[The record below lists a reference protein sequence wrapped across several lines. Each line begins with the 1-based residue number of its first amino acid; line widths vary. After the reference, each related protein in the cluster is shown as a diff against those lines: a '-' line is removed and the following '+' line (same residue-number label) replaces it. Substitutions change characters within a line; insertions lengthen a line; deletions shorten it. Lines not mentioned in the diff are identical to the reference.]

1 MRMWLII
8 MLTTLI
14 VTGLSLLYLSGK
26 IGAFGFIAPD
36 DFPKWRRW
44 LRGFILVIL
53 AFVIIAKL
61 LNPVN
66 AIVCVFYLTLIWM
79 LCGLAF
85 TLAQRFFHINY
96 DPHYIGYAA
105 IALTLIALGLGWYLD
120 HHVWEK
126 EYTFYTSKLKDPLK
140 IVMFADSHIGTTFKA
155 DGFAKHLK
163 SMQAHNPD
171 MVIIAGDYVDDD
183 TKKEDMITSTQ
194 ALGQLQTKY
203 GVYFAFG
210 NHDEGY
216 YGKEYRGYS
225 GLDLVNELKKN
236 GVNVLADDVKL
247 LDNEIYIMG
256 RKDASA
262 DREHRG
268 GRLTMADLTRPLD
281 KSKYIITIDHQPN
294 DYKTQTESKVD
305 LVLSGH
311 THGGQLFPL
320 NQVGKWIGANDLI
333 YGHEKRGKTD
343 FIVTSGIS
351 DWSIKFKT
359 GTKSEYVIINLL
371 PQK

>member
-1 MRMWLII
+1 MRMWMII
-8 MLTTLI
+8 MLVTLLI
-14 VTGLSLLYLSGK
+14 VGLSLIYLSERVSNFDF
-26 IGAFGFIAPD
+26 IGASD
-36 DFPKWRRW
+36 LPKWRRV
-44 LRGFILVIL
+44 LRGFLLVFLI
-53 AFVIIAKL
+53 FVIIAKL

-66 AIVCVFYLTLIWM
+66 ACVCVFYFAGIWLVCDLGFDLAKRFLHFECHRYCAGYTAIILSLLSL
-79 LCGLAF
+79 LC
-85 TLAQRFFHINY
+85 
-96 DPHYIGYAA
+96 
-105 IALTLIALGLGWYLD
+105 GWYLD

-126 EYTFYTSKLKDPLK
+126 EYTFYTSKLKEPLK

-155 DGFAKHLK
+155 DVFVKHLK

-171 MVIIAGDYVDDD
+171 MVIIAGDYIDDD
-183 TKKEDMITSTQ
+183 TKKDDMIASTK
-194 ALGQLQTKY
+194 ALGKMQTKY
-203 GVYFAFG
+203 GVYFVFG

-225 GLDLVNELKKN
+225 GLDLVKELKKN
-236 GVNVLADDVKL
+236 GVNVLVDDVKL
-247 LDNEIYIMG
+247 LNNEIYIVG

-262 DREHRG
+262 EKERRG

-294 DYKTQTESKVD
+294 DYKAQTEAKVD

-333 YGHEKRGKTD
+333 YGHEKRDKTD